1 MKSLESYGEYMGN
14 HLSPLMLLAA
24 SLLSCATVQAQDAT
38 FSLDIPAQRLDRS
51 LNALAQQTGTRI
63 LFSTDAAE
71 GRQAAA
77 VHGHM
82 SVAQALQQLLA
93 GSGLQLQR
101 AGEGYLIG
109 APASGSTLGWALPTS
124 TASVTATAPTA
135 PVPTPWAL
143 LAPVQAWTCR
153 RAKHRSRSAWSP
165 ASAWTTKA

>member
-1 MKSLESYGEYMGN
+1 M
-14 HLSPLMLLAA
+14 PP
-24 SLLSCATVQAQDAT
+24 

-77 VHGHM
+77 VQGRM

-101 AGEGYLIG
+101 AGR
-109 APASGSTLGWALPTS
+109 
-124 TASVTATAPTA
+124 VT
-135 PVPTPWAL
+135 
-143 LAPVQAWTCR
+143 
-153 RAKHRSRSAWSP
+153 
-165 ASAWTTKA
+165 